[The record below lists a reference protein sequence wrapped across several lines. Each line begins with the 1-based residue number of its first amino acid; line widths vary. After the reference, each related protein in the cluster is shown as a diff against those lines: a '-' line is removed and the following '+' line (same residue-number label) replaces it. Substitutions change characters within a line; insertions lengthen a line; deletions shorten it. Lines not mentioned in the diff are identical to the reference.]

1 MLDTIKGFFK
11 KIGKKEEEE
20 SNSKDAAKERL
31 HLVLMQDRANVSV
44 DFLDMMKQEIIDV
57 IKKYIDIDESEMD
70 VRLTNKVNEDGTNGA
85 PALYANIPIVSI
97 KNEKNI
103 QKTKIDNK
111 KNENGNTGKND
122 TEKDTITKKSENSKL
137 KQNKTEES
145 DKIKKEVKK
154 VVKKDAPE
162 CEKKDT
168 TKKDTTKKET
178 KPETKKAT
186 KKVSSSNTVKKATTT
201 KKTTSKK

>member
-168 TKKDTTKKET
+168 TKKET